1 MIKITIIVLFLM
13 GCSCTPAETCRS
25 TKNDS
30 QANPDTPKK
39 AASEKASEDIQQ
51 ILSKINTTAKN
62 LYSCQ
67 AKISY
72 LSIQDPELLDTRV
85 LRTGTLFYQKSKNRS
100 NLRIRFDDLK
110 QDDFEPE
117 KRREEYLF
125 DGVWLTHIDFKLEQI
140 NLYQQAPE
148 DEPVGVFELINDN
161 FPLIGFSGTEQ
172 LEAEFDISLNNTPA
186 DFNEPAICLVLD
198 VKDDS
203 QFKDSYKKVLFWIDN
218 ELYLPKKVITYAPPP
233 QEDESHI
240 DFSYVHVNKKFEN
253 AVFTVETPEHFSKN
267 IEPLETKP

>member
-1 MIKITIIVLFLM
+1 MKKITIIVLFLM
-13 GCSCTPAETCRS
+13 GCSHVPAQTCS
-25 TKNDS
+25 TQSDS
-30 QANPDTPKK
+30 QTNPDSTKK
-39 AASEKASEDIQQ
+39 AASEKASVDIEQ
-51 ILSKINTTAKN
+51 ILLNINNAAKK
-62 LYSCQ
+62 LHSCQ

-85 LRTGTLFYQKSKNRS
+85 LRTGTLFYRKSKDRS

-148 DEPVGVFELINDN
+148 DEPVGVFELINNN
-161 FPLIGFSGTEQ
+161 FPLIGFSGTDP
-172 LEAEFDISLNNTPA
+172 LKAEFDISLDKAPA
-186 DFNEPAICLVLD
+186 DSNEPSTCLILD
-198 VKDDS
+198 VKEHS
-203 QFKDSYKKVLFWIDN
+203 KFKDSYNKVLFWIDN
-218 ELYLPKKVITYAPPP
+218 DLYLPKKVIAYTP
-233 QEDESHI
+233 QGDESHI
-240 DFSYVHVNKKFEN
+240 EFSYVYINKKLEN
-253 AVFTVETPEHFSKN
+253 GVFTVETPEHFSKN